1 MSCVLDASV
10 TLSWL
15 YERAT
20 EAERSRS
27 IAILEQLDESPA
39 IVPVLWMAE
48 VLNAIVVG
56 ERRKIISV
64 TQSADFLERL
74 SALNIETDP
83 IATTARR
90 DAVLGVVRELSI
102 SAYDATYV
110 ELAMRLG
117 RPFATFDA
125 RLRKAAESIGM
136 AVL

>member
-15 YERAT
+15 FERAT
-20 EAERSRS
+20 EAERLRS
-27 IAILEQLDESPA
+27 IAILERLERAPA
-39 IVPVLWMAE
+39 VVPVLWMAE

-56 ERRKIISV
+56 ERRKAISV

-83 IATTARR
+83 VAATTRR
-90 DAVLGVVRELSI
+90 DAVLGVARELSI
-102 SAYDATYV
+102 SAHDATYV

-117 RPFATFDA
+117 RPFGTFDA
-125 RLRKAAESIGM
+125 RLRKAAESSGLT
-136 AVL
+136 VL

>member
-15 YERAT
+15 FERAT

-27 IAILEQLDESPA
+27 IAILEQLDDSPGA
-39 IVPVLWMAE
+39 VPVLWMAE

-56 ERRKIISV
+56 ERRRIISV

-83 IATTARR
+83 ISTTARR
-90 DAVLGVVRELSI
+90 DAVLGVARELSI

-117 RPFATFDA
+117 RPFATFDT
-125 RLRKAAESIGM
+125 RLRKAAESIGLT
-136 AVL
+136 VL

>member
-15 YERAT
+15 FERAT

-27 IAILEQLDESPA
+27 IAILERLDRSPA

-48 VLNAIVVG
+48 VLNAILVG

-83 IATTARR
+83 IAAATRR
-90 DAVLGVVRELSI
+90 DAVLGVARELSI
-102 SAYDATYV
+102 GAYDATYV

-117 RPFATFDA
+117 RPFATFDT
-125 RLRKAAESIGM
+125 RLRKAAEASGL

>member
-1 MSCVLDASV
+1 MSCVLDASA

-15 YERAT
+15 FERAT

-27 IAILEQLDESPA
+27 NAILERLDRSPA
-39 IVPVLWMAE
+39 VVPVLWMAE

-83 IATTARR
+83 IAATTRR
-90 DAVLGVVRELSI
+90 DAVLGVARELSI

-117 RPFATFDA
+117 RPFATFDT
-125 RLRKAAESIGM
+125 RLRKAAEASGL